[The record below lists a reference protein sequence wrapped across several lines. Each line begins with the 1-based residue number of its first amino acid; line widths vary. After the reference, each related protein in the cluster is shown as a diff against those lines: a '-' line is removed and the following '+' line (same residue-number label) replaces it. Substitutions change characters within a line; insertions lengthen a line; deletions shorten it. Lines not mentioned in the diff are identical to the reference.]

1 MKKLKKK
8 FLFIIPARAGS
19 SRLKNKNKKKIK
31 GKPLIYWTLKELTK
45 IKNSHQVVV
54 SSNDNEIIRISKKM
68 KFDAPFKRPYQLST
82 KNSKAIK
89 TIQHVLKYY
98 QDLNIYFENIC
109 LLQVTSPLRKLHDIQ
124 KSLKI
129 FKKNKSDTL
138 ISVFKLSKIFDRNL
152 FYKKKTSQIIS
163 YKKNIK
169 NDLYI
174 MNGPAILITTVKN
187 IQKNK
192 LYGTKISYYEMPYYR
207 SFDINVNTDF
217 KICEKL
223 I

>member
-1 MKKLKKK
+1 
-8 FLFIIPARAGS
+8 
-19 SRLKNKNKKKIK
+19 
-31 GKPLIYWTLKELTK
+31 
-45 IKNSHQVVV
+45 
-54 SSNDNEIIRISKKM
+54 M

-82 KNSKAIK
+82 KNSKVIK